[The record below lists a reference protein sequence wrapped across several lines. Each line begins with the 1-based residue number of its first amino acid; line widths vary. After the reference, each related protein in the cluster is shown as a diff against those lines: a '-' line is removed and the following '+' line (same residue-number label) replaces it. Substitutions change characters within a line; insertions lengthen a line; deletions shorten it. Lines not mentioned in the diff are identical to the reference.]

1 VSGQGGDGAKVYP
14 SAFEEGT
21 SHAHA
26 VALLERAA
34 LGPGVVLDVGC
45 GNAPVAEPLAALGFE
60 YVGLDRDRAALEAV
74 AARGFEVHELDLS
87 VREARLARRLRE
99 VLGDRSLAAM
109 LALDVLEHLVD
120 PGAAVRA
127 LAALAQAHP
136 GAALVA
142 SIPNVTHFDVA
153 AGLLV
158 GRWRMT
164 PTGLLDDT
172 HLRFYSEE
180 GVAELLGGAGWR
192 EVDAQDTVAV
202 HSDQYF
208 VEPGPAWQAQAPLRN
223 FLWRI
228 RASADPHV
236 STYQFVRR
244 YVLAPDPPPEPAAAP
259 PASGEHGAPFVSVV
273 VTVATDADREGLP
286 TLLGDLATQE
296 RADLEVLLVVVGGP
310 EPDHAASDL
319 SALDTAGIAGRV
331 VHAAVPGVA
340 ARHAAFPWIR
350 GRYVCFL
357 DGRDRVGPRWLS
369 ALARGAGDPGD
380 PLRTDPVVRVDAT
393 TLDPDELAAGRDR
406 SFEAVVDGCDPVR
419 PDGFD
424 LLSPELGTT
433 ALAAYAVPAALL
445 GRGGLRFDPAV
456 GDAATTAFVARA
468 VELCGLRG
476 VSDLQ
481 VAVERESAR
490 DGELDLAALRD
501 HLSRGPYL
509 FDGGGFA
516 RLVELRDHVRR
527 ARAAEERAGAL
538 AEELERERA
547 RRAGVEADLR
557 DARAHLDAVFATKTW
572 RATERLRGWY
582 ARLRGLRERLR

>member
-1 VSGQGGDGAKVYP
+1 MSGEGGKAYP

-26 VALLERAA
+26 VALIDRAGLE
-34 LGPGVVLDVGC
+34 PGVVLDLGC

-60 YVGLDRDRAALEAV
+60 YVGLDLDRASLDAV

-87 VREARLARRLRE
+87 VREARLVRRLRE
-99 VLGDRSLAAM
+99 VLGSRPLAGV

-120 PGAAVRA
+120 PGAVVRA
-127 LAALAQAHP
+127 LATLARPRPEAV
-136 GAALVA
+136 LVV

-172 HLRFYSEE
+172 HLRFFSAE
-180 GVAELLGGAGWR
+180 GMARLFAGTGWR
-192 EVDAQDTVAV
+192 EVDALDTFAV

-208 VEPGPAWQAQAPLRN
+208 LEPGPVWQPQAPLRN
-223 FLWRI
+223 LLWRI

-244 YVLAPDPPPEPAAAP
+244 YAFDPDAADEPGGSPVPAGESGPPFA
-259 PASGEHGAPFVSVV
+259 SVV
-273 VTVATDADREGLP
+273 VTVATAADREGLP
-286 TLLGDLATQE
+286 TLLGDLAAQE
-296 RADLEVLLVVVGGP
+296 LADLEVVLVVVDGP
-310 EPDHAASDL
+310 EPDLAP
-319 SALDTAGIAGRV
+319 LDAAGIVRRV
-331 VHAAVPGVA
+331 VTVTEPGVSARNA
-340 ARHAAFPWIR
+340 ARTAIR
-350 GRYVCFL
+350 GRYTCFL
-357 DGRDRVGPRWLS
+357 DGRDRVGPRWL
-369 ALARGAGDPGD
+369 AAFARGAGDPGD

-393 TLDPDELAAGRDR
+393 TFDADDLAAARDR
-406 SFEAVVDGCDPVR
+406 AFEVLVDGHDPVR

-424 LLSPELGTT
+424 LLAPELGAT
-433 ALAAYAVPAALL
+433 ALAAYAVPSALF
-445 GRGGLRFDPAV
+445 GRGGLRFDPGV
-456 GDAATTAFVARA
+456 GDAATTALVARA

-476 VSDLQ
+476 VADLQ
-481 VAVERESAR
+481 VAVEQDSAR
-490 DGELDLAALRD
+490 EGELDLAALRD

-527 ARAAEERAGAL
+527 ARAVEVRAAAL
-538 AEELERERA
+538 AEELAHERE

-557 DARAHLDAVFATKTW
+557 DARAHLDAVFSTKTW

-582 ARLRGLRERLR
+582 ARLRRLRERLR